1 MPDLPD
7 IPPRGERTT
16 RDYARK
22 LFNNVYNYTLLGGV
36 FAAAAATGDWWLM
49 LVGGG
54 LEALYMLYAPDNGAV
69 RAVVDRVLDKEEIE
83 RQAARRETILRTLAR
98 GDQIRCQA
106 LMTKKWEIAK
116 LAQENPTFGTE
127 LLRGEIS
134 KLDRLVDSF
143 IDMASTTARY
153 RDYLEKEDVGEI
165 ERLAKSYEREAN
177 NGSGPAR
184 ELAKKNLGICQSRI
198 ARLRE
203 IKEFIDRAAG
213 QLELIENSFGLLA
226 DQIVSMR
233 SPGELSGQLD
243 DLIDGVEAVR
253 QTAQEESRLLGPA
266 STEMH

>member
-1 MPDLPD
+1 MALPE

-22 LFNNVYNYTLLGGV
+22 LFNNVYNFTLLGGC
-36 FAAAAATGDWWLM
+36 AAASVATGDWWLM
-49 LVGGG
+49 LVGAGA
-54 LEALYMLYAPDNGAV
+54 EALWMLFAPDNESI
-69 RAVVDRVLDKEEIE
+69 RSLVDSVLDKEEIE
-83 RQAARRETILRTLAR
+83 RQAKRRESILRTLAR
-98 GDQIRCQA
+98 ADQIRCQA

-116 LAQENPTFGTE
+116 LAQENPTFGSE

-153 RDYLEKEDVGEI
+153 REYLEREDVGEI
-165 ERLAKSYEREAN
+165 ERLAKSYERESQGAQSP
-177 NGSGPAR
+177 GR
-184 ELAKKNLGICQSRI
+184 DLAKKNLAICMSRI
-198 ARLRE
+198 ARLRD
-203 IKEFIDRAAG
+203 IKEFIERAAG

-253 QTAQEESRLLGPA
+253 QTAQEESRLLEP
-266 STEMH
+266 SSQMH